1 MYTQCQHHHST
12 IIYVQKIKKQSMYR
26 CPWDPQVVQPNKALH
41 GTFLGPPHT
50 VRPVGLGPG
59 GPKKVPRIN
68 KVPRIANSV
77 HTPLNDYA
85 DMHLPTAGCRGSKRL
100 LIGILI
106 KPARF
111 SESTYSK

>member
-1 MYTQCQHHHST
+1 
-12 IIYVQKIKKQSMYR
+12 MYR

-100 LIGILI
+100 LM
-106 KPARF
+106 
-111 SESTYSK
+111 EY